1 MREFFAM
8 GGYGLYV
15 WGSVGVTA
23 LLMIIEPLL
32 IVRRRQIVLR
42 RLSRRHQ
49 RSQSRSQRRQQELNE
64 TDAVKVE
71 HEA

>member
-1 MREFFAM
+1 MQEFFAM

-49 RSQSRSQRRQQELNE
+49 RRQSRNQRRQQELSE